1 MAVLIF
7 KLKYVPDDEAQ
18 DIREILSDNNIE
30 YHETSAGL
38 LGISV
43 PGLWVLNE
51 EHVDKSRALID
62 EYQQLRQKRV
72 QEAYRLNK
80 RTSADMLK
88 ENPVRYLGSILAII
102 LICYFTVY
110 LFVKM
115 H

>member
-7 KLKYVPDDEAQ
+7 KLRYVPDDEAQ
-18 DIREILSDNNIE
+18 DIREILLDNDIE

-38 LGISV
+38 LGISL
-43 PGLWVLNE
+43 PGLWVLDKE
-51 EHVDKSRALID
+51 KVDKARALID

-72 QEAYRLNK
+72 QEEYRLNK
-80 RTSADMLK
+80 RTSMDMLK

-102 LICYFTVY
+102 LVCCFTVY
-110 LFVKM
+110 IFVQL

>member
-7 KLKYVPDDEAQ
+7 NLRSVPDDEAQ
-18 DIREILSDNNIE
+18 DIRELLLDNNIE

-43 PGLWVLNE
+43 PGLWVVNE
-51 EHVDKSRALID
+51 EQVDKARKLID

-72 QEAYRLNK
+72 QEEYRLKK
-80 RTSADMLK
+80 RTSTDMFK
-88 ENPVRYLGSILAII
+88 ENPVRYLASIVAII
-102 LICYFTVY
+102 LICYLMVF
-110 LFVKM
+110 LFIKL

>member
-7 KLKYVPDDEAQ
+7 KLRYVPDDEAQ
-18 DIREILSDNNIE
+18 DICELLLDNNIE

-43 PGLWVLNE
+43 PGLWVVNE
-51 EHVDKSRALID
+51 EQVDEARELVD

-72 QEAYRLNK
+72 QEEYRLKK
-80 RTSADMLK
+80 RTSTDMFK

-102 LICYFTVY
+102 LICCFTVY
-110 LFVKM
+110 LFVKL